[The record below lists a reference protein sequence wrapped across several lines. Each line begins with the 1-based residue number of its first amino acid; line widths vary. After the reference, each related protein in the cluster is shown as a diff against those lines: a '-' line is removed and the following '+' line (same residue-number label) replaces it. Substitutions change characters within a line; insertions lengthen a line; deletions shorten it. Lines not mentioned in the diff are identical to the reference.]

1 LASETVQFDT
11 GVNIITPE
19 NITFQYRLA
28 GPFRR
33 IWAYLIDCLIVSA
46 VYLVVAIILSMG
58 FGFVGF
64 EGIGSGLIYILL
76 FVLSW
81 FYSGMFEALWNG
93 QTPGK
98 RLMHIRVITV
108 EGQPI
113 RGWQA
118 TLRNF
123 LRAADCMP
131 PLGRLIGLYQAGFW
145 SAAMTPR
152 FQRLGDLAS
161 GTMVVVEE
169 PQRHFGVAK
178 ITEPEAIRLSGLIP
192 AGFKPSRSLGRALS
206 IYVQRRQLFAWRR
219 RAEIAMHL
227 AEPLRIKFDLPPG
240 TSHDMLLCAL
250 YLRTYVADRPDED
263 LPQNPFA
270 PPQPEN
276 PFVLQTQSPGVQPM
290 TYSNYRR

>member
-19 NITFQYRLA
+19 NIAFQYRLA

-33 IWAYLIDCLIVSA
+33 IWAYLIDVLIR
-46 VYLVVAIILSMG
+46 VAIYIVIAIVLG
-58 FGFVGF
+58 IAFG
-64 EGIGSGLIYILL
+64 ITGLGGLGDGLTYVLL
-76 FVLSW
+76 FFLSW
-81 FYSGMFEALWNG
+81 FYPGIFEALWNG

-98 RLMHIRVITV
+98 RLMHIRVLTI

-113 RGWQA
+113 QGWQA
-118 TLRNF
+118 ILRNF

-131 PLGRLIGLYQAGFW
+131 VMFYQLGLW
-145 SAAMTPR
+145 SAAVNDR
-152 FQRLGDLAS
+152 FQRLGDIAS

-178 ITEPEAIRLSGLIP
+178 ITEPEAIRLAGLLP
-192 AGFKPSRSLGRALS
+192 AGFRPSRSLARALS
-206 IYVQRRQLFAWRR
+206 TYVQRRQVFAWRR

-250 YLRTYVADRPDED
+250 YLRTYIADRPDED
-263 LPQNPFA
+263 APQNPFMITPA
-270 PPQPEN
+270 VE
-276 PFVLQTQSPGVQPM
+276 PM
-290 TYSNYRR
+290 SYARRF